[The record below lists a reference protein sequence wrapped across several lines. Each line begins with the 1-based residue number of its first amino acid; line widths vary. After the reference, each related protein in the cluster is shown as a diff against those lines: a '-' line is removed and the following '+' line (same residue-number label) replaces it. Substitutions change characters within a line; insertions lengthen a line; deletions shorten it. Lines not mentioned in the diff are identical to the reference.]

1 LTSTAPAQESGSAV
15 LAVLRN
21 GNFLRLWLAQLV
33 TQVGGNMVIYGLT
46 VLIFEDTGSNSAVSL
61 LLLTFLVPAVAFSA
75 VAGVFVDRTDRRLVL
90 IVTNLLRAAAFTAIF
105 FAQDMIYV
113 VYALNIFI
121 STVTTFFGPAE
132 AAMIPAIVRRDQL
145 LAANGVFTLT
155 LNAAFALGFALLGPL
170 VVTVAGAPALIL
182 IVAALYLVAA
192 LFCVMLP
199 ASPPPLKSAGEGS
212 GTAAVRHAFRLTV
225 DQLAEGLQYI
235 RDHRNIGWS
244 LIYLGITASLIGVLG
259 VLGPDFATEALGL
272 APKDFVVIV
281 LPLGIGIVLGILML
295 NSYGRNLPRRRLIEF
310 GLIALGILVAT
321 LSVAGPITR
330 FLQGVDARAS
340 FIDLSSLISLLSVV
354 IVIALFV
361 GVSYAIVAIPAQTQ
375 LQEDLPEEVR
385 GRVFGVLNMLVSVAS
400 FLPIIIVG
408 PIADLVGT
416 SSVLL
421 VIGILVLLSGIAS
434 VLSHRGTTVPD
445 APAMRDDH
453 VSAPVDPVALA
464 LHSDVAL
471 PDAGGRGN
479 PGVEGPLADAAR
491 QAQGEA
497 AMAAAAA
504 AAASPPDSDPDGAPD
519 PTEATEPAEG
529 PGRRLRSVR
538 MRVARRKDNTSAP

>member
-1 LTSTAPAQESGSAV
+1 LTSTAPAKESGSAV
-15 LAVLRN
+15 LSVLRN

-46 VLIFEDTGSNSAVSL
+46 VLIFGSTGSNSAVSL
-61 LLLTFLVPAVAFSA
+61 LLLTFLVPAVLFSA

-90 IVTNLLRAAAFTAIF
+90 IVTNLLRAAAFAAIF
-105 FAQDMIYV
+105 FAQDLIYV
-113 VYALNIFI
+113 VYLLNIFI

-182 IVAALYLVAA
+182 IVAATYLVAA
-192 LFCVMLP
+192 LLCVALP
-199 ASPPPLKSAGEGS
+199 ASPPPLHTESEGT
-212 GTAAVRHAFRLTV
+212 GIAAAKRAFRATAE
-225 DQLAEGLQYI
+225 QLAEGLQYI
-235 RDHRNIGWS
+235 RDNRNIGWS

-272 APKDFVVIV
+272 SPKDFVVIV
-281 LPLGIGIVLGILML
+281 LPLGIGIVLGILLL
-295 NSYGRNLPRRRLIEF
+295 NSYGRNLPRRRLIEV
-310 GLIALGILVAT
+310 GLIALGVLLSIL
-321 LSVAGPITR
+321 SIAGPISR

-340 FIDLSSLISLLSVV
+340 FIDLSSLVSLLSVV
-354 IVIALFV
+354 IVIALLG

-416 SSVLL
+416 SAVIVSV
-421 VIGILVLLSGIAS
+421 GILVLLSGIAS
-434 VLSHRGTTVPD
+434 VVSHRGTTLAH
-445 APAMRDDH
+445 APAVTDDR
-453 VSAPVDPVALA
+453 VSAPVDPIALA

-479 PGVEGPLADAAR
+479 PGAAGPLAEAAQ
-491 QAQGEA
+491 QAQAENAG
-497 AMAAAAA
+497 
-504 AAASPPDSDPDGAPD
+504 AAASG
-519 PTEATEPAEG
+519 TGEG
-529 PGRRLRSVR
+529 EDEGGRHRLRSVR